1 MKRILILSLAVM
13 LICVACSSGSD
24 DTSGDTGSYVEGAQ
38 TDSQIASP
46 TATPSDSAGLEA
58 QVTTQDVIDE
68 PIAVIDSIS
77 PNPVTLYEKVSFQG
91 SSPSAN
97 ITGYRWTIEGNSSV
111 TGKAAFTSSTVTK
124 QAGTY
129 KVTFQ
134 VQNTD
139 GIWSSEVEQT
149 LKVLPV
155 PPMANFSVT
164 PTFGIAPLTVQFTGL
179 PSREITGCS
188 WDFGDGG
195 TSSELSPAHIYEK
208 PGVYTISFMS
218 ENEGGSDTETKEE
231 LIEVIVLDFS
241 ASPTSGYAPLQVN
254 FNFET
259 SASIAE
265 QEWKFGELLTSSDE
279 NPSHVYTGVGDY
291 DVSLT
296 VMSEVGH
303 EYRVS
308 KPGLITVLD
317 PTLVA
322 DFQCNP
328 VTHINVPEEF
338 RDFSTGNITS
348 WTWMFGDGTMSFEQ
362 SPIHTFTTSGTYIV
376 TLTVG
381 GLTGRTDF
389 IQRTVTV
396 QGPT

>member
-1 MKRILILSLAVM
+1 MKRIVILSLAVL
-13 LICVACSSGSD
+13 LICGACSSGSD
-24 DTSGDTGSYVEGAQ
+24 DTPGDTGSYEESVQ

-46 TATPSDSAGLEA
+46 TAGLQA

-77 PNPVTLYEKVSFQG
+77 PNPVNLYATVSFQG
-91 SSPSAN
+91 NSPSAN
-97 ITGYRWTIEGNSSV
+97 ITGYKWTIEGDSSV

-139 GIWSSEVEQT
+139 GIWSPEVEQT

-155 PPMANFSVT
+155 PPTAHFSVM
-164 PTFGIAPLTVQFTGL
+164 PTLGVAPLTVQFTGL

-195 TSSELSPAHIYEK
+195 TSSELNPT
-208 PGVYTISFMS
+208 YTYDEAGLYTVSFTC
-218 ENEGGSDTETKEE
+218 ENEGASDTQTKEE
-231 LIEVIVLDFS
+231 FIDVIVLDFS
-241 ASPTSGYAPLQVN
+241 ASPISGYAPLQVD
-254 FNFET
+254 FNCET
-259 SASIAE
+259 STSIAE
-265 QEWKFGELLTSSDE
+265 WEWKFGDLLSSTEE
-279 NPSHVYTGVGDY
+279 NPSHQYTGSGNY
-291 DVSLT
+291 DVSLI
-296 VMSEVGH
+296 VINEIGN

-317 PTLVA
+317 PRVVA

-338 RDFSTGNITS
+338 KDFSTGNITS
-348 WTWMFGDGTMSFEQ
+348 YSWWFGDGTMSSEQ
-362 SPIHTFTTSGTYIV
+362 SPIHTFTTAGTYAV
-376 TLTVG
+376 VLTVRG
-381 GLTGRTDF
+381 PIGTDT
-389 IQRTVTV
+389 IQRGVTV
-396 QGPT
+396 KGPT

>member
-1 MKRILILSLAVM
+1 
-13 LICVACSSGSD
+13 
-24 DTSGDTGSYVEGAQ
+24 VEGVQ

-46 TATPSDSAGLEA
+46 TATPSDSAGLHA
-58 QVTTQDVIDE
+58 SVTTQDVIDE

-77 PNPVTLYEKVSFQG
+77 PNPVNLYGTVSFQG

-139 GIWSSEVEQT
+139 GIWSPEAEQT

-155 PPMANFSVT
+155 PPKSYFSAT
-164 PTFGIAPLTVQFTGL
+164 LTFGIAPLTVQFTGL

-195 TSSELSPAHIYEK
+195 TSSELNPT
-208 PGVYTISFMS
+208 YTYDEAGLYTVSFTS
-218 ENEGGSDTETKEE
+218 ENEGGSDTETKEG
-231 LIEVIVLDFS
+231 LIEVVVLDFS
-241 ASPTSGYAPLQVN
+241 ASPTSGYAPLQVE
-254 FNFET
+254 FNSEA
-259 SASIAE
+259 SASIAKWEWQFGDLYPDFE
-265 QEWKFGELLTSSDE
+265 Q
-279 NPSHVYTGVGDY
+279 NPSYVYTGAGNY

-296 VMSEVGH
+296 VISEIGN

-308 KPGLITVLD
+308 KPGLIMVLD
-317 PTLVA
+317 PRVVA
-322 DFQCNP
+322 DFYCNP
-328 VTHINVPEEF
+328 ATHINFPVEF
-338 RDFSTGNITS
+338 MDFSTGNITS
-348 WTWMFGDGTMSFEQ
+348 WTWWFGDGTTSSEQ
-362 SPIHTFTTSGTYIV
+362 NPIHTFTTAGTYAV
-376 TLTVG
+376 WLTVG
-381 GLTGRTDF
+381 GPTGTNS